1 MLQLVMQFQTS
12 NEAFT
17 TDGNSVGGRAFG
29 SSLSFGLILGGIVLG
44 LIPGCG
50 PP

>member
-1 MLQLVMQFQTS
+1 MMQLVMQFPVS
-12 NEAFT
+12 NGAFT
-17 TDGNSVGGRAFG
+17 TDGNDTAARTFETL
-29 SSLSFGLILGGIVLG
+29 SSGLIIGVLVLG